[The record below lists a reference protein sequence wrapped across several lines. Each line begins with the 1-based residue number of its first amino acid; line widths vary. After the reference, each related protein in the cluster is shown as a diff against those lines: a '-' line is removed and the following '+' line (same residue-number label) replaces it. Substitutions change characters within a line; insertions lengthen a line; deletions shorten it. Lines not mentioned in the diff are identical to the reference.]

1 MNGGTVFFVSA
12 CILAK
17 YALAYIGTGATA
29 PGIVNITGGNMDRE
43 EQNKTLQGRIWNLAP
58 NAIATMDELLRD
70 PNTPAPTK
78 AQLIGYVLERTL
90 GKPDATIRLTT
101 GGGLMEES
109 ENRLIALAAEI
120 RGIPVLFP
128 ESADDG
134 DEDGGRAE

>member
-1 MNGGTVFFVSA
+1 
-12 CILAK
+12 
-17 YALAYIGTGATA
+17 
-29 PGIVNITGGNMDRE
+29 MDRE
-43 EQNKTLQGRIWNLAP
+43 EQNKSLQGRIWNLAP

-120 RGIPVLFP
+120 RGVPALFP
-128 ESADDG
+128 ESAEDG
-134 DEDGGRAE
+134 DEGEGQAE